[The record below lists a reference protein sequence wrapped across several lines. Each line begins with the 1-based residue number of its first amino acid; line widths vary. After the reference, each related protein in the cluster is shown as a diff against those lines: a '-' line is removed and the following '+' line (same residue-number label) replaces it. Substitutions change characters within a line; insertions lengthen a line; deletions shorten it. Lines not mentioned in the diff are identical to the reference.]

1 VYSRLVTRTEA
12 LEELMVSLA
21 RLGRL
26 FGSRQVAAR
35 TAMVARVDVSQQGIA
50 LLRALRRGGQQPVAT
65 LAAAAAMDLGA
76 VSRQVRIL
84 EDDGAVRRSR
94 SPEDGR
100 VALLELTP
108 QGRAMADRIHA
119 VGVRHLE
126 EALGGWSEADER
138 TLARL
143 MQRLVDDMVR
153 TPIRP
158 EPAAVEP

>member
-1 VYSRLVTRTEA
+1 
-12 LEELMVSLA
+12 MVSLA

-35 TAMVARVDVSQQGIA
+35 TAMAAGVDVSQQGIA
-50 LLRALRRGGQQPVAT
+50 LLRALHRGGQQSVAT
-65 LAAAAAMDLGA
+65 LAATAAMDLGA

-84 EDDGAVRRSR
+84 EDGGAVRRSR

-119 VGVRHLE
+119 AGVRHLE
-126 EALGGWSEADER
+126 DALGDWSEGDER
-138 TLARL
+138 TLAGL
-143 MQRLVDDMVR
+143 MQRLIDDMVR

-158 EPAAVEP
+158 DPTPTAR